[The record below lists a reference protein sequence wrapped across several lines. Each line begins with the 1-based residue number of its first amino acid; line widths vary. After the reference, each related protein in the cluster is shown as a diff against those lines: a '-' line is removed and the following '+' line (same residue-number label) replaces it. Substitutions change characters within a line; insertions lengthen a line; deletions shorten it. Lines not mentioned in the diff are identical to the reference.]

1 MSQFL
6 QIFLSGMTVGAVY
19 AMVAIGY
26 TLIYAAS
33 DVVNFAQGEFVML
46 GGMLTWFMLGHGL
59 SLFVAAA
66 LAVVVT
72 VAIGVLLQ
80 KLAIEQAR
88 EASVV
93 ALIVITL
100 GASNFLRG
108 AAGLAFDKDT
118 HSIPEF
124 SGNEPID
131 VWGATVL
138 PQSLW
143 VLGVTCVMFV
153 ALWIFLN
160 RTLIGKAMRAVATN
174 RSASQ
179 LVGIDVKFILLL
191 AFGISAA
198 LGAIGGILVAPI
210 TLTRYNLGAAL
221 ALKGFAAA
229 ILGGLGNPLGAVV
242 GGLALGVLEAIAAGY
257 VSSAYKDGAA
267 FFVLIAALLFMPSG
281 LLGAKSV
288 ERV

>member
-1 MSQFL
+1 
-6 QIFLSGMTVGAVY
+6 MTVGAVY

>member
-6 QIFLSGMTVGAVY
+6 QILFSGLTVGAVY
-19 AMVAIGY
+19 AMVAIGF

-46 GGMLTWFMLGHGL
+46 GGMLTWFLLGFGMPL
-59 SLFVAAA
+59 VAAA
-66 LAVVVT
+66 AVAVAAT
-72 VAIGVLLQ
+72 VLVGVLLQ

-100 GASNFLRG
+100 GASNVLRG
-108 AAGLAFDKDT
+108 AAGLMFDKDT
-118 HSIPEF
+118 HSIPDF
-124 SGNEPID
+124 SGSKPLE
-131 VWGATVL
+131 VLGATLL

-143 VLGVTCVMFV
+143 VLGGSLVMFL
-153 ALWIFLN
+153 ALWVFLN
-160 RTLIGKAMRAVATN
+160 RTLTGKAMRAVATN
-174 RSASQ
+174 RMAAQ
-179 LVGIDVKFILLL
+179 LVGIDVRSVLLL
-191 AFGISAA
+191 AFGLSAA
-198 LGAIGGILVAPI
+198 LGAIGGILIAPI
-210 TLTRYNLGAAL
+210 TLTRYSIGAML

-229 ILGGLGNPLGAVV
+229 IFGGLGNPIGAAI
-242 GGLALGVLEAIAAGY
+242 GGLALGVLEAFAAGY
-257 VSSAYKDGAA
+257 VTSGYKDGVA
-267 FFVLIAALLFMPSG
+267 FVVLIGVLFFMPGG